1 MSRKPIQVKE
11 IKAWVTTNPDGTEF
25 KQTEAGGTGYE
36 IKENLQ
42 SESLMGK
49 GPTTKNNVPSG
60 VTTPEQ
66 FSAKAVLDRYVEN
79 DMPLGYFLPNDGYGC
94 GYGQNGYKV
103 TGGVEA
109 DGSSNAERTAAIDA
123 NVANLKEFT
132 DYANSKGVD
141 TGLWTQSQL
150 SPDSNNNTSWHLLRD
165 FKKEVKNG
173 GITTLKTDVA
183 WVGQGYSMQLD
194 GVKTAY
200 DTITTEVNKRPNII
214 SLDGWAGSQRFN
226 SVWTGIKQVEIGSIS
241 VSIFLLISDSL

>member
-1 MSRKPIQVKE
+1 
-11 IKAWVTTNPDGTEF
+11 
-25 KQTEAGGTGYE
+25 
-36 IKENLQ
+36 
-42 SESLMGK
+42 
-49 GPTTKNNVPSG
+49 
-60 VTTPEQ
+60 
-66 FSAKAVLDRYVEN
+66 
-79 DMPLGYFLPNDGYGC
+79 MPLGYFLPNDGHGC

-109 DGSSNAERTAAIDA
+109 DGRSNAERTAAIDA

-226 SVWTGIKQVEIGSIS
+226 SVWTGDQAGGNWEYIRFHIPTYIGQSLSGNPNIGSDMDGIHGGAP
-241 VSIFLLISDSL
+241 LIATRDYQWKTFTPQMLNMDG